1 MTDSDYSVHYKIH
14 INDYDMEPR
23 IVKYVI
29 LFGNPIAP
37 TAHRLRATLP
47 RKLLHKVSITRAAPK
62 DIEEQ
67 QSQNVSLKP
76 TQVIILISY

>member
-14 INDYDMEPR
+14 INDYGMGPR

-37 TAHRLRATLP
+37 RLRATLP

-67 QSQNVSLKP
+67 QSQNLSLTYP
-76 TQVIILISY
+76 SYHFN

>member
-14 INDYDMEPR
+14 INDYGMDPR

-37 TAHRLRATLP
+37 SFVDLQEQPLIVRLRGGYQAYFFGN
-47 RKLLHKVSITRAAPK
+47 INFE
-62 DIEEQ
+62 IEVAQ
-67 QSQNVSLKP
+67 QGLIHVP
-76 TQVIILISY
+76 TFW

>member
-1 MTDSDYSVHYKIH
+1 MCNVTDSDYSVHYKIH
-14 INDYDMEPR
+14 INDYGMEPR

-67 QSQNVSLKP
+67 QSQNVSLTYP
-76 TQVIILISY
+76 SYHFN